1 MTTDNRLKI
10 FVAVA
15 QSGSFTLAAR
25 SLGCTQ
31 PAVSQN
37 IAQLESETGCA
48 LFERGRGSVS
58 LTPSG
63 RVFFSYAKRILSLY
77 ESMTRELADLR
88 QENERLQT
96 GRKHKHL
103 RRFGRRATAIFQ
115 EIPRNTGRSGR
126 KSG

>member
-37 IAQLESETGCA
+37 IAQLESEAGCA
-48 LFERGRGSVS
+48 LF
-58 LTPSG
+58 
-63 RVFFSYAKRILSLY
+63 
-77 ESMTRELADLR
+77 
-88 QENERLQT
+88 
-96 GRKHKHL
+96 
-103 RRFGRRATAIFQ
+103 
-115 EIPRNTGRSGR
+115 
-126 KSG
+126 

>member
-37 IAQLESETGCA
+37 IAQLESEAGCA

-63 RVFFSYAKRILSLY
+63 RVFYSYAKRILSLY
-77 ESMTRELADLR
+77 ESMTRELAGQPASQEPMLLDLG
-88 QENERLQT
+88 EGCSAEVSVKD
-96 GRKHKHL
+96 GK
-103 RRFGRRATAIFQ
+103 I
-115 EIPRNTGRSGR
+115 EIGL
-126 KSG
+126 KSVKY

>member
-1 MTTDNRLKI
+1 MITDNRLKF

-25 SLGCTQ
+25 KLGCSQ

-37 IAQLESETGCA
+37 IAQLESETGCT

-63 RVFFSYAKRILSLY
+63 RIFYAYAGRILSLY
-77 ESMTRELADLR
+77 ESMARELSGQPAGQEPVLIDLG
-88 QENERLQT
+88 E
-96 GRKHKHL
+96 
-103 RRFGRRATAIFQ
+103 
-115 EIPRNTGRSGR
+115 GRSAEISVKDG
-126 KSG
+126 KIQIGLNSVKY